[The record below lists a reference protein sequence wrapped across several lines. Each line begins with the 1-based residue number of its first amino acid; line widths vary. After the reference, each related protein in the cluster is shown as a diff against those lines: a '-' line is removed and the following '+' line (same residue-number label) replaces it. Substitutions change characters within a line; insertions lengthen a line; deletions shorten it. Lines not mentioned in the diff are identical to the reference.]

1 MCPTFSP
8 VDILAFREAAA
19 SYLKPVFKRLGH
31 ALLILALIG
40 ALGGHWAVL
49 QTVAWTNML
58 ATHLRTSSLEVAL
71 AKTFDGKNPC
81 GLCKDITAGRQA
93 EKKTEFPGCAK
104 KLEFI
109 ADRTVFVFS
118 PPTDFH
124 LVPEKA
130 VLACLLGHEPPVPP
144 PRRFAS

>member
-1 MCPTFSP
+1 MRATFSR
-8 VDILAFREAAA
+8 VFAFPRAAA
-19 SYLKPVFKRLGH
+19 AYPAPVFKRLGH

-58 ATHLRTSSLEVAL
+58 ATHLRTSSLEEAL

-81 GLCKDITAGRQA
+81 ALCKDISAGRQA
-93 EKKTEFPGCAK
+93 EQKTEFPGCAK

-118 PPTDFH
+118 PPTDFY
-124 LVPEKA
+124 LVSEKA
-130 VLACLLGHEPPVPP
+130 VLACLLSHQPPVPP
-144 PRRFAS
+144 PRRLSA